1 MASLNTTYM
10 GIELKN
16 PLIAG
21 ASSLT
26 DRMETIRQIE
36 DAGAGSL
43 VCASLFE
50 EQIQLERYRLEEELE
65 KFDNKYAEMADVF
78 PSLNHAGPQ
87 EHLTWV
93 RKAKESVS
101 IPVIASLN
109 AVSRET
115 WVEYAKLLEQ
125 TAVDGLELNFYA
137 SPSAF
142 DVEGSSIEKEQLE
155 ILKEVQRAVKIPIS
169 VKLSIYY
176 SNPLNFIK
184 RLDDVGV
191 NGFVLFNR
199 FFQPDIDIK
208 KEENSFPWNL
218 SESNDNRLPLR
229 FAGLLFG
236 NIKGDI
242 CSSTGIMNGGDMVKM
257 ILAGATCV
265 QFVSTLFKNKISHI
279 KTMAEDLGRWMDEKG
294 YKDIGSFR
302 GKMSKKNSSDPW
314 VYTRAQYVKML
325 LKPKQKNTMD
335 PFH

>member
-1 MASLNTTYM
+1 MALLNTTYM

-26 DRMETIRQIE
+26 DRMETIKQIE

-50 EQIQLERYRLEEELE
+50 EQIQLERYRLDEELE

-109 AVSRET
+109 AVGRET

-125 TAVDGLELNFYA
+125 TGVDGLELNFYA
-137 SPSAF
+137 TPSGF
-142 DVEGSSIEKEQLE
+142 TVEGPEIEEEQLE
-155 ILKEVQRAVKIPIS
+155 ILKEIQLAVKIPIS

-184 RLDDVGV
+184 KLDNVGV

-199 FFQPDIDIK
+199 FFQPDINIA
-208 KEENSFPWNL
+208 KEENIFPWNL
-218 SESNDNRLPLR
+218 SDSNDNRLPLR

-236 NIKGDI
+236 SVKGDI
-242 CSSTGIMNGGDMVKM
+242 CSSTGIMNGRDVVKM
-257 ILAGATCV
+257 VLAGATCV
-265 QFVSTLFKNKISHI
+265 QFVSTLFKNKIVHI
-279 KTMAEDLGRWMDEKG
+279 GTMAEEIERWMEEKG

-302 GKMSKKNSSDPW
+302 GKMSKKNSADPW

-325 LKPKQKNTMD
+325 LKPKQKNAMD
-335 PFH
+335 PFR

>member
-26 DRMETIRQIE
+26 DRMETIKQIE

-65 KFDNKYAEMADVF
+65 KFDNTYAEMADVF
-78 PSLNHAGPQ
+78 PSLDHAGPQ

-109 AVSRET
+109 AVGRET

-125 TAVDGLELNFYA
+125 TGVDGLELNFYA
-137 SPSAF
+137 TPSAF
-142 DVEGSSIEKEQLE
+142 NVEGSEIEKEQLE
-155 ILKEVQRAVKIPIS
+155 ILQEIQRAVKIPTS

-199 FFQPDIDIK
+199 FFQPDINIA
-208 KEENSFPWNL
+208 KEENIFPWNL

-236 NIKGDI
+236 NVRGDI
-242 CSSTGIMNGGDMVKM
+242 CSSTGIMTGKDAVKM

-265 QFVSTLFKNKISHI
+265 QFVSTLFKNRISHI
-279 KTMAEDLGRWMDEKG
+279 GTMAEDIERWMDEKG
-294 YKDIGSFR
+294 YKDIDSFR
-302 GKMSKKNSSDPW
+302 GKMSKNKSSDPW

>member
-1 MASLNTTYM
+1 MALLNTTYM

-26 DRMETIRQIE
+26 DRMETIKQIE

-50 EQIQLERYRLEEELE
+50 EQIQLERYRLDEELE

-109 AVSRET
+109 AVGRET

-125 TAVDGLELNFYA
+125 TGVDGLELNFYA
-137 SPSAF
+137 TPSGF
-142 DVEGSSIEKEQLE
+142 TVEGPEIEEEQLE
-155 ILKEVQRAVKIPIS
+155 ILKEIQLAVKIPIS

-184 RLDDVGV
+184 KLDNVGV

-199 FFQPDIDIK
+199 FFQPDINIA
-208 KEENSFPWNL
+208 KEENIFPWNL
-218 SESNDNRLPLR
+218 SDSNDNRLPLR

-236 NIKGDI
+236 SVKGDI
-242 CSSTGIMNGGDMVKM
+242 CSSTGIMNGRDVVKM
-257 ILAGATCV
+257 VLAGATCV
-265 QFVSTLFKNKISHI
+265 QFVSTLFKNKIVHI
-279 KTMAEDLGRWMDEKG
+279 GTMAEEIERWMEEKG

-302 GKMSKKNSSDPW
+302 GKMSKKNSVDPW

-325 LKPKQKNTMD
+325 LKPKQKNAMD
-335 PFH
+335 PFR

>member
-1 MASLNTTYM
+1 MALLNTTYM

-26 DRMETIRQIE
+26 DRMETIKQIE

-50 EQIQLERYRLEEELE
+50 EQIQLERYRLDEELE

-109 AVSRET
+109 AVGRET

-125 TAVDGLELNFYA
+125 TGVDGLELNFYA
-137 SPSAF
+137 TPSGF
-142 DVEGSSIEKEQLE
+142 TVEGPEIEEEQLE
-155 ILKEVQRAVKIPIS
+155 ILKEIQLAVKIPIS

-184 RLDDVGV
+184 KLDNVGV

-199 FFQPDIDIK
+199 FFQPDINIA
-208 KEENSFPWNL
+208 KEENIFPWNL
-218 SESNDNRLPLR
+218 SDSNDNRLPLR

-236 NIKGDI
+236 SVKGDI
-242 CSSTGIMNGGDMVKM
+242 CSSTGIMNGRDVVKM
-257 ILAGATCV
+257 VLAGATCV
-265 QFVSTLFKNKISHI
+265 QFVSTLFKNKIVHI
-279 KTMAEDLGRWMDEKG
+279 GTIAEEIERWMEEKG

-302 GKMSKKNSSDPW
+302 GKMSKKNSADPW

-325 LKPKQKNTMD
+325 LKPKQKNAMD